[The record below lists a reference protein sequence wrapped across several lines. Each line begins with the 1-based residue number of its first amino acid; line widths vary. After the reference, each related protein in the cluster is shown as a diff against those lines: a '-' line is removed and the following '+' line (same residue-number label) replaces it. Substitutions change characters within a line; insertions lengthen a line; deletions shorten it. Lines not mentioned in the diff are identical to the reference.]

1 MTAEPQQSP
10 EDWRRR
16 AGDLLGTVVGA
27 MPHSEPRP
35 GQARMTDLVA
45 TSFAE
50 RRHLVIEAGTGTGK
64 SLGYLVPAVC
74 AGLPVVVSTKTKA
87 LQNQVADSDLPLV
100 AAATGEVS
108 YAVLKGRNNYVCLQ
122 KLDEALD
129 DTAQQFEGFGGEVLE
144 ELRQVRDWC
153 TTERI
158 AEIERAPFPL
168 SREAA
173 TQLAAGTDECPGRK
187 SCPRGNDCH
196 AERARDRARGSSVI
210 VVNHSLLAMA
220 LATAEPAAVVP
231 LGDYLVVDEAHEL
244 EDAIADAL
252 TIEMSGAVITSL
264 MKAVTRFFEKGKAPR
279 ALFGIAEELDKAIA
293 AVKQHDLPDGVPPR
307 LSKVLTD
314 IRSEL
319 SRLVASVDKVAS
331 ANPAAQTRAVRLRQ
345 RVDNLTFSV
354 TTLLGDDDEWVRHVT
369 TGRRPELR
377 ATPLNIGSFLR
388 ENLWPVCTAVLT
400 SATIP
405 TNIVERL
412 SIPSRNVRVEKVDS
426 PFDYANN
433 ALLFVPRGLPDTG
446 DRTAAVNPVIL
457 ELMEATGGRTLALF
471 TSFAAMESAAA
482 YCRQH
487 SRIPVLLQNEAPA
500 SELAQRFADDE
511 ATSLFA
517 TRTFF
522 QGVDIPGRTLSLV
535 IIDKLPFPSPA
546 DPVLKARRAQIGP
559 AAFQELD
566 VVMCATDLAQAAGRL
581 IRRTTDTGMVAVL
594 DGRLL
599 TKNYGPTL
607 IASLPPM
614 HRTDDRGV
622 ALAFL
627 REIAAG

>member
-1 MTAEPQQSP
+1 
-10 EDWRRR
+10 
-16 AGDLLGTVVGA
+16 
-27 MPHSEPRP
+27 
-35 GQARMTDLVA
+35 
-45 TSFAE
+45 
-50 RRHLVIEAGTGTGK
+50 
-64 SLGYLVPAVC
+64 
-74 AGLPVVVSTKTKA
+74 
-87 LQNQVADSDLPLV
+87 
-100 AAATGEVS
+100 
-108 YAVLKGRNNYVCLQ
+108 
-122 KLDEALD
+122 
-129 DTAQQFEGFGGEVLE
+129 
-144 ELRQVRDWC
+144 
-153 TTERI
+153 
-158 AEIERAPFPL
+158 
-168 SREAA
+168 
-173 TQLAAGTDECPGRK
+173 
-187 SCPRGNDCH
+187 
-196 AERARDRARGSSVI
+196 
-210 VVNHSLLAMA
+210 
-220 LATAEPAAVVP
+220 VVP

-345 RVDNLTFSV
+345 RIDNLTFSV

-457 ELMEATGGRTLALF
+457 E
-471 TSFAAMESAAA
+471 
-482 YCRQH
+482 H

-607 IASLPPM
+607 IDSLPPM

>member
-1 MTAEPQQSP
+1 
-10 EDWRRR
+10 
-16 AGDLLGTVVGA
+16 
-27 MPHSEPRP
+27 
-35 GQARMTDLVA
+35 
-45 TSFAE
+45 
-50 RRHLVIEAGTGTGK
+50 
-64 SLGYLVPAVC
+64 
-74 AGLPVVVSTKTKA
+74 
-87 LQNQVADSDLPLV
+87 
-100 AAATGEVS
+100 
-108 YAVLKGRNNYVCLQ
+108 
-122 KLDEALD
+122 
-129 DTAQQFEGFGGEVLE
+129 
-144 ELRQVRDWC
+144 
-153 TTERI
+153 
-158 AEIERAPFPL
+158 
-168 SREAA
+168 
-173 TQLAAGTDECPGRK
+173 
-187 SCPRGNDCH
+187 
-196 AERARDRARGSSVI
+196 
-210 VVNHSLLAMA
+210 
-220 LATAEPAAVVP
+220 
-231 LGDYLVVDEAHEL
+231 
-244 EDAIADAL
+244 
-252 TIEMSGAVITSL
+252 
-264 MKAVTRFFEKGKAPR
+264 
-279 ALFGIAEELDKAIA
+279 
-293 AVKQHDLPDGVPPR
+293 
-307 LSKVLTD
+307 
-314 IRSEL
+314 
-319 SRLVASVDKVAS
+319 
-331 ANPAAQTRAVRLRQ
+331 
-345 RVDNLTFSV
+345 
-354 TTLLGDDDEWVRHVT
+354 
-369 TGRRPELR
+369 
-377 ATPLNIGSFLR
+377 
-388 ENLWPVCTAVLT
+388 
-400 SATIP
+400 
-405 TNIVERL
+405 
-412 SIPSRNVRVEKVDS
+412 VRVEKVDS

-607 IASLPPM
+607 IDSLPPM